1 MRRQLRQLWR
11 SMTIKEKIQVFT
23 GAVFVTCLLSIIF
36 NIWVVKFSLVD
47 FNYILEQNSKCVNL
61 VQALEVEKSYFQDYV
76 QRQEI
81 TDEVW
86 EEAIAKTKQ
95 AVAELPFVYGEIGD
109 FRYAQTWSIH
119 NSYEVYVAKRDA
131 FLASG
136 KQNPNY
142 INDLY
147 TLYDMQDYMII
158 YAKNLMADTME
169 VSSEKYQEKIP
180 SLLSMP
186 WLVVVLGCVLIS
198 VILNIATMLNKSII
212 VPVMKLVKASKQ
224 IADNDFYVED
234 VEVENKDE
242 LGELVHAFNKMKFAT
257 GEYISALEEKRKTLD
272 LLHAEELEKLEIEG
286 QLESIQFDLL
296 KSQVNPHFLFN
307 TLNVIRGM
315 ANLED
320 APTTEKMIKA
330 LSSLF
335 RYNLKTDDMVVP
347 LFRELKVV
355 EDYMYLQQMRFG
367 ERISYD
373 LVCKVDAERIQVP
386 AFTFQPL
393 VENAIIHGLSPKEE
407 GGKVRVRILMQGD
420 KLNIYIGDTGIG
432 MTEKELLELKE
443 KLQQNQSQG
452 TSHRGIGLGN
462 IYNRVNAMYED
473 GYVDIYSKLKVG
485 TVIKVV
491 IPQDNEERY
500 VSSNSSRR

>member
-1 MRRQLRQLWR
+1 MKRQLRQLWR
-11 SMTIKEKIQVFT
+11 TMTIKEKIQVFT
-23 GAVFVTCLLSIIF
+23 GAVFVTCLLSVIF

-47 FNYILEQNSKCVNL
+47 FNHILEQNSKCVNL

-81 TDEVW
+81 TYDIL
-86 EEAIAKTKQ
+86 EEAMSKTEKT
-95 AVAELPFVYGEIGD
+95 VYELPFEYSEIGEL
-109 FRYAQTWSIH
+109 RYAQTWSIR
-119 NSYEVYVAKRDA
+119 NSYEVYTKKREE
-131 FLASG
+131 FLSFG
-136 KQNPNY
+136 KRNPNY

-147 TLYDMQDYMII
+147 SIYEMQDYMIA
-158 YAKNLMADTME
+158 YAKNLMANTME
-169 VSSEKYQEKIP
+169 ISSEKYQEKIP

-186 WLVVVLGCVLIS
+186 WLVVVLGCVLIG
-198 VILNIATMLNKSII
+198 VVMNLAKMMNKSII

-224 IADNDFYVED
+224 IADNNFYVED

-242 LGELVHAFNKMKFAT
+242 LGELVRAFNKMKYAT

-286 QLESIQFDLL
+286 QLESIRFDLL

-335 RYNLKTDDMVVP
+335 RYNLKTDDIVVP

-373 LVCKVDAERIQVP
+373 IVCKADKERSLVP

-420 KLNIYIGDTGIG
+420 KLNIYIGDTGVG
-432 MTEKELLELKE
+432 MTENELLELKE

-462 IYNRVNAMYED
+462 IYNRVNSMYKG
-473 GYVDIYSKLKVG
+473 GYVDIYSKSKIG

-491 IPQDNEERY
+491 IPQKNEERY
-500 VSSNSSRR
+500 VSNNSG

>member
-1 MRRQLRQLWR
+1 MKQQLRQLWR
-11 SMTIKEKIQVFT
+11 TMTIKEKIQVFT
-23 GAVFVTCLLSIIF
+23 GAVFVTCLLSVIF

-47 FNYILEQNSKCVNL
+47 FNHILEQNSKCVNL
-61 VQALEVEKSYFQDYV
+61 VQALEIEKSYFQNYV

-81 TDEVW
+81 TYDIL
-86 EEAIAKTKQ
+86 EEAMSKTKK
-95 AVAELPFVYGEIGD
+95 AVYELPFEYSEIGEL
-109 FRYAQTWSIH
+109 RYAQTWSIR
-119 NSYEVYVAKRDA
+119 NSYEVYIEKREE
-131 FLASG
+131 FLSWG
-136 KQNPNY
+136 KRNPNY

-147 TLYDMQDYMII
+147 SIYEMQDYMIA
-158 YAKNLMADTME
+158 YAKNLMANTME

-186 WLVVVLGCVLIS
+186 WLVVVLGCVLIG
-198 VILNIATMLNKSII
+198 VIMNLAKMMNKSII

-224 IADNDFYVED
+224 IADNNFYVED

-242 LGELVHAFNKMKFAT
+242 LGELVHAFNKMKYAT

-286 QLESIQFDLL
+286 QLESIRFDLL

-335 RYNLKTDDMVVP
+335 RYNLKTDDIVVP

-373 LVCKVDAERIQVP
+373 IVCKADKERTLVP

-407 GGKVRVRILMQGD
+407 GGMLRVRIFEQED
-420 KLNIYIGDTGIG
+420 RLNIYIGDTGIG
-432 MTEKELLELKE
+432 MTKEVLLNIKE
-443 KLQQNQSQG
+443 KLEKNQSGG
-452 TSHRGIGLGN
+452 TAHRGIGLGN
-462 IYNRVNAMYED
+462 IYNRVNSMYKGGSVE
-473 GYVDIYSKLKVG
+473 IYSKFQIG

-491 IPQDNEERY
+491 IPQESEERY
-500 VSSNSSRR
+500 V

>member
-1 MRRQLRQLWR
+1 MKRQLRQLWR
-11 SMTIKEKIQVFT
+11 TMTIKEKIQVFT
-23 GAVFVTCLLSIIF
+23 GAVFVTCLLSVIF

-47 FNYILEQNSKCVNL
+47 FNHILEQNSKCVNL

-81 TDEVW
+81 TYDIL
-86 EEAIAKTKQ
+86 EEAMSKTEKT
-95 AVAELPFVYGEIGD
+95 VYEHPFEYSEIGEL
-109 FRYAQTWSIH
+109 RYAQTWSIR
-119 NSYEVYVAKRDA
+119 NSYEVYTKKREE
-131 FLASG
+131 FLSFG
-136 KQNPNY
+136 KRNPNY

-147 TLYDMQDYMII
+147 SIYEMQDYMIA
-158 YAKNLMADTME
+158 YAKNLMANTME
-169 VSSEKYQEKIP
+169 ISSEKYQEKIP

-186 WLVVVLGCVLIS
+186 WLVVVLGCVLIG
-198 VILNIATMLNKSII
+198 VVMNLAKMMNKSII

-224 IADNDFYVED
+224 IADNNFYVED

-242 LGELVHAFNKMKFAT
+242 LGELVRAFNKMKYAT

-286 QLESIQFDLL
+286 QLESIRFDLL

-335 RYNLKTDDMVVP
+335 RYNLKTDDIVVP

-373 LVCKVDAERIQVP
+373 IVCKADKERSLVP

-420 KLNIYIGDTGIG
+420 KLNIYIGDTGVG
-432 MTEKELLELKE
+432 MTENELLELKE

-462 IYNRVNAMYED
+462 IYNRVNSMYKG
-473 GYVDIYSKLKVG
+473 GYVDIYSKSKIG

-491 IPQDNEERY
+491 IPQKNEERY
-500 VSSNSSRR
+500 VSNNSG

>member
-1 MRRQLRQLWR
+1 M
-11 SMTIKEKIQVFT
+11 
-23 GAVFVTCLLSIIF
+23 
-36 NIWVVKFSLVD
+36 
-47 FNYILEQNSKCVNL
+47 
-61 VQALEVEKSYFQDYV
+61 
-76 QRQEI
+76 
-81 TDEVW
+81 
-86 EEAIAKTKQ
+86 
-95 AVAELPFVYGEIGD
+95 
-109 FRYAQTWSIH
+109 
-119 NSYEVYVAKRDA
+119 
-131 FLASG
+131 
-136 KQNPNY
+136 
-142 INDLY
+142 
-147 TLYDMQDYMII
+147 
-158 YAKNLMADTME
+158 
-169 VSSEKYQEKIP
+169 
-180 SLLSMP
+180 
-186 WLVVVLGCVLIS
+186 
-198 VILNIATMLNKSII
+198 
-212 VPVMKLVKASKQ
+212 
-224 IADNDFYVED
+224 
-234 VEVENKDE
+234 
-242 LGELVHAFNKMKFAT
+242 
-257 GEYISALEEKRKTLD
+257 
-272 LLHAEELEKLEIEG
+272 HAEELEKLEIEG

-407 GGKVRVRILMQGD
+407 GGKVRVRIIMQGD